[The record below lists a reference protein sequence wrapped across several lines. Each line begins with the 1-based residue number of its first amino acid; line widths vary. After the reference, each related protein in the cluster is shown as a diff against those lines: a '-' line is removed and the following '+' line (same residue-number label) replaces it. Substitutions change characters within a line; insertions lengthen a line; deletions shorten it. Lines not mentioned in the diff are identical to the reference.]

1 MAMMMTLILVKSK
14 MLQSMKRIIS
24 NVMLIAAAATV
35 FFSCQKQE
43 SLAPEKAQ
51 DVVLTFS
58 SEKPSFTDETK
69 TEWTG
74 TTVQWSASDR
84 ISIAYTVDGN
94 WMGFEKT
101 EEDQTVVRSKPKLYK
116 SDPLKEA
123 TEVAKFNVSS
133 DFNIADEG
141 AHVFYGVYPAP
152 SATSFDDAPV
162 ASLSVPSLQTPN
174 ASSFDAAADLMTGV
188 SVDAFNS
195 IAEAKAENISMKWTR
210 LVAHANI
217 TLKALKDVTA
227 GERVLSITLT
237 AQDGANLVGKQKV
250 NILTNEV
257 TNDNDAS
264 NVLELNGG
272 NLSIDSDGNVEFWA
286 CVLPETLTS
295 LTVVVETDKA
305 TYTREITGIS
315 KTFKQNARNT
325 LSVKMDG
332 ATRVAKEAESWVL
345 VTPADG
351 LSEGTYAL
359 VASTSTETGSIVSSK
374 GTSAAPTF
382 DTSVSVEGDILY
394 GVTPAMQFDLAGT
407 AGNWVLY
414 VSGDSTKWLY
424 CNNSNN
430 GVRVGNSENK
440 TWTITSHGKNS
451 KAFVVK
457 HNTTNRFL
465 GVYNNQDWRCYDALS
480 KLDGVVGNTGAI
492 FFYKKVSGSVAPDTT
507 PKIEVTSAVEQSIG
521 AEGGDLEFEYTVTN
535 SDSEPEA
542 TVTQGADFLESVEV
556 ENGIIAVTV
565 KENET
570 SSERV
575 AKITLTCGDATPV
588 VLTITQTGKVVVD
601 DSFEP
606 GLYWIMAT
614 EDGTTKVMTPLG
626 ETANYG
632 YGQTTT
638 VTDGRSYARNAFTF
652 TAVEGGFTIQ
662 DVLGRYY
669 YADDE
674 HQSFQL
680 GTNSSTD
687 GLVWTISVN
696 NDGTYVLTNVGSS
709 RVMKYGDGTYTT
721 FGVYKDSDEET
732 GVYPTLVKADNPL
745 PVELS
750 SISVNGYK
758 TSFAEG
764 DTFEFGGTV
773 TANYSDGTT
782 KNVTANASVTTPEM
796 VNGASVTVS
805 YTEGGITKTFLY
817 NITVKAAG
825 VEEVTIVLSAATK
838 PCDTFPEGS
847 NGSNVKTSYTIG
859 DYEWTFAPSS
869 GFKYSWYTDKY
880 ILWGKSGGYI
890 LMPAVPG
897 KKLTSVKILT
907 GKSASKSVKV
917 GVYNADGTA
926 AVSGGEAKTLSQTN
940 AEFTWTLT
948 GTEVNTHYQ
957 LRVTSAHNAQLQTL
971 TLIYE

>member
-1 MAMMMTLILVKSK
+1 MVMMTLSLVKSK

-24 NVMLIAAAATV
+24 NVMLIAAVATA

-43 SLAPEKAQ
+43 SLAPEKTQ

-74 TTVQWSASDR
+74 TTVQWSAGDR
-84 ISIAYTVDGN
+84 ISIAYTVDGV

-101 EEDQTVVRSKPKLYK
+101 EEDQTVVRSNPKLYK
-116 SDPLKEA
+116 SDSLTEA
-123 TEVAKFNVSS
+123 AEVAKFNVSNS
-133 DFNIADEG
+133 FNIADEG

-152 SATSFDDAPV
+152 SATSFDDAPL

-174 ASSFDAAADLMTGV
+174 ASSFDGAADLMTGV

-227 GERVLSITLT
+227 GERVSIITLT
-237 AQDGANLVGKQKV
+237 AQDGANLVGNQKV

-257 TNDNDAS
+257 TNDDDAS

-359 VASTSTETGSIVSSK
+359 VASTSTKTGSIVSSK

-440 TWTITSHGKNS
+440 TWTITSHEENS

-492 FFYKKVSGSVAPDTT
+492 FLYKKVSGSVAPDTT

-521 AEGGDLEFEYTVTN
+521 AEGGDLEFEYTVAN
-535 SDSEPEA
+535 SDSEIEA
-542 TVTQGADFLESVEV
+542 TVTQGTDFLESVEV
-556 ENGIIAVTV
+556 DNGIIAVTV
-565 KENET
+565 AENET
-570 SSERV
+570 ANERV

-588 VLTITQTGKVVVD
+588 VLTITQAGKVVVD
-601 DSFEP
+601 DSFES

-638 VTDGRSYARNAFTF
+638 VTDGRSYLRNAFTF

-709 RVMKYGDGTYTT
+709 RVMKYGDGTFTT

-750 SISVNGYK
+750 SISVNGHK
-758 TSFAEG
+758 TSFTEG
-764 DTFEFGGTV
+764 DSFEFGGTV
-773 TANYSDGTT
+773 TATYTDGST
-782 KNVTANASVTTPEM
+782 KDVTDAVSYTTPDM
-796 VNGASVTVS
+796 VDGAKVVVS
-805 YTEGGITKTFLY
+805 YTEGIITKTF
-817 NITVKAAG
+817 
-825 VEEVTIVLSAATK
+825 E
-838 PCDTFPEGS
+838 
-847 NGSNVKTSYTIG
+847 YTI
-859 DYEWTFAPSS
+859 
-869 GFKYSWYTDKY
+869 
-880 ILWGKSGGYI
+880 
-890 LMPAVPG
+890 
-897 KKLTSVKILT
+897 SVKGAGAEVELVTETISGT
-907 GKSASKSVKV
+907 FTYDSASK
-917 GVYNADGTA
+917 
-926 AVSGGEAKTLSQTN
+926 TLSLTTASGITVTQTIASGSTAIGQSYN
-940 AEFTWTLT
+940 TATTLRVYKGHALTFTGKTITKIELT
-948 GTEVNTHYQ
+948 HESSRAGNSVTASSGTYTPGTTSSIWEGESNNIVITNTGATENVQ
-957 LRVTSAHNAQLQTL
+957 LRPTKIVVTYQK
-971 TLIYE
+971 

>member
-1 MAMMMTLILVKSK
+1 MTELTMAMMTALILVKSK

-24 NVMLIAAAATV
+24 NVMLIAAAATA

-74 TTVQWSASDR
+74 TTVQWSAGDK
-84 ISIAYTVDGN
+84 ISIAYTVDGE

-116 SDPLKEA
+116 SDSLTEA
-123 TEVAKFNVSS
+123 TEVAKFNVSNS
-133 DFNIADEG
+133 FNIADEG
-141 AHVFYGVYPAP
+141 AHIFYGVYPAP
-152 SATSFDDAPV
+152 SATTFDDAPV
-162 ASLSVPSLQTPN
+162 ANLSVPALQTPN
-174 ASSFDAAADLMTGV
+174 ANSFDGAADLMTGV

-195 IAEAKAENISMKWTR
+195 IAEAKTENISMKWTR

-227 GERVLSITLT
+227 GERVSSITLT
-237 AQDGANLVGKQKV
+237 AQADANLVGKQKV

-257 TNDNDAS
+257 TNDDDAS

-286 CVLPETLTS
+286 CVLPETVTS

-315 KTFKQNARNT
+315 KEFKQNARNT
-325 LSVKMDG
+325 LSVKMDA
-332 ATRVAKEAESWVL
+332 ATRVAKAVESWVL

-359 VASTSTETGSIVSSK
+359 VASTSTKTGSIVSSK
-374 GTSAAPTF
+374 GVSAAPTF
-382 DTSVSVEGDILY
+382 DTSVSVEEDILH

-424 CNNSNN
+424 CTSTNN
-430 GVRVGNSENK
+430 GVRVGNNPNK
-440 TWTITSHGKNS
+440 TWTISAHQSNS
-451 KAFVVK
+451 NAFVFI
-457 HNTTNRFL
+457 HNSTSRYL
-465 GVYNNQDWRCYDALS
+465 GVYGNQDWRCYDALS
-480 KLDGVVGNTGAI
+480 KLDDVVGNTGAI
-492 FFYKKVSGSVAPDTT
+492 FLYKKVSGSVAPDTT
-507 PKIEVTSAVEQSIG
+507 PKIEVASAAQSIG
-521 AEGGDLEFEYTVTN
+521 AEGGDLEFEYTVAN

-542 TVTQGADFLESVEV
+542 TVTQGTDFLESVEV

-588 VLTITQTGKVVVD
+588 VLTITQAGKVVVD
-601 DSFEP
+601 DSFES

-638 VTDGRSYARNAFTF
+638 VTDGRSYLRNAFTF

-750 SISVNGYK
+750 SISVNGHK

-764 DTFEFGGTV
+764 DAFEFGGTV

-805 YTEGGITKTFLY
+805 YTDGGITKTF
-817 NITVKAAG
+817 
-825 VEEVTIVLSAATK
+825 
-838 PCDTFPEGS
+838 
-847 NGSNVKTSYTIG
+847 SYTIVVRTAG
-859 DYEWTFAPSS
+859 GEVTGGSETFNL
-869 GFKYSWYTDKY
+869 KYSATDVKTADWSLTQNSVSLY
-880 ILWGKSGGYI
+880 WSVGENTNKNIPSPNKEGSVRMYVGTTLTI
-890 LMPAVPG
+890 EVPQG
-897 KKLTSVKILT
+897 AKIT
-907 GKSASKSVKV
+907 RVVFTPTSAS
-917 GVYNADGTA
+917 YNATKLKYDDAALLSDDWSLSTPENPIVLTA
-926 AVSGGEAKTLSQTN
+926 SAN
-940 AEFTWTLT
+940 ARFKEIT
-948 GTEVNTHYQ
+948 VY
-957 LRVTSAHNAQLQTL
+957 
-971 TLIYE
+971 YE

>member
-1 MAMMMTLILVKSK
+1 MIIIPALILVKSK

-24 NVMLIAAAATV
+24 NVMLIAAAATA

-43 SLAPEKAQ
+43 SLAPEKTQ

-74 TTVQWSASDR
+74 TTVQWSAGDR

-174 ASSFDAAADLMTGV
+174 ASSFDDAADLMTGV

-227 GERVLSITLT
+227 GERVLIITLT
-237 AQDGANLVGKQKV
+237 AQDGANLVGNQKV

-305 TYTREITGIS
+305 TYTREITGIL

-394 GVTPAMQFDLAGT
+394 GVTPAMQFDLAYT

-440 TWTITSHGKNS
+440 TWTITSHEENS

-457 HNTTNRFL
+457 HNATNRFL
-465 GVYNNQDWRCYDALS
+465 GVYSNQDWRCYDALS

-492 FFYKKVSGSVAPDTT
+492 FLYKKVSGSVAPDTT
-507 PKIEVTSAVEQSIG
+507 PKIEVASAAQRIG
-521 AEGGDLEFEYTVTN
+521 AEGGDLEFKYTVTN
-535 SDSEPEA
+535 SDSELEA
-542 TVTQGADFLESVEV
+542 TVTQGNDFLESVEV
-556 ENGIIAVTV
+556 DNGIIAVTV
-565 KENET
+565 AENET
-570 SSERV
+570 ANERV

-588 VLTITQTGKVVVD
+588 DLTITQAGKVVVD

-606 GLYWIMAT
+606 GQYWIVEPEAKLAM
-614 EDGTTKVMTPLG
+614 MPLTG
-626 ETANYG
+626 NYG
-632 YGQTTT
+632 YP
-638 VTDGRSYARNAFTF
+638 
-652 TAVEGGFTIQ
+652 TAN
-662 DVLGRYY
+662 L
-669 YADDE
+669 AK
-674 HQSFQL
+674 
-680 GTNSSTD
+680 
-687 GLVWTISVN
+687 LV
-696 NDGTYVLTNVGSS
+696 DGTYKSFEANIFTIEYREDDNC
-709 RVMKYGDGTYTT
+709 YTI
-721 FGVYKDSDEET
+721 KDSNDKYLYMSTKNDGSWYTSYNVSATYVSDTKYQWSISENEGKHIIT
-732 GVYPTLVKADNPL
+732 NIASQYTMAYSSTHSSWGAYEDISSYALPVLVKADDPI
-745 PVELS
+745 VAELE
-750 SISVNGYK
+750 SITVSGQT
-758 TSFAEG
+758 TSFTEG
-764 DTFEFGGTV
+764 DSFEFEGTV
-773 TANYSDGTT
+773 TATYTDGST
-782 KNVTANASVTTPEM
+782 KDVTDEVSYTTPDM
-796 VNGASVTVS
+796 VDGAKVVVS
-805 YTEGGITKTFLY
+805 YTEGTITKTF
-817 NITVKAAG
+817 
-825 VEEVTIVLSAATK
+825 E
-838 PCDTFPEGS
+838 
-847 NGSNVKTSYTIG
+847 YTI
-859 DYEWTFAPSS
+859 
-869 GFKYSWYTDKY
+869 
-880 ILWGKSGGYI
+880 
-890 LMPAVPG
+890 
-897 KKLTSVKILT
+897 SVKGAGAEVELVTETISGT
-907 GKSASKSVKV
+907 FTYDDAS
-917 GVYNADGTA
+917 
-926 AVSGGEAKTLSQTN
+926 KTLSLTTASGITVTQTIASGSTAIGKSYN
-940 AEFTWTLT
+940 TATTLRVYKGHALTFTGKTITKIELT
-948 GTEVNTHYQ
+948 HESSRAGNSVTASSGTYTPGTTSSIWEGESNNIVITNTGAAANVQ
-957 LRVTSAHNAQLQTL
+957 LRPTKIVVTYQK
-971 TLIYE
+971 

>member
-1 MAMMMTLILVKSK
+1 
-14 MLQSMKRIIS
+14 MKRIIS
-24 NVMLIAAAATV
+24 NVMLIAAVATA

-43 SLAPEKAQ
+43 SLAPEKTQ

-74 TTVQWSASDR
+74 TTVQWSAGDR
-84 ISIAYTVDGN
+84 ISIAYTVDGV

-101 EEDQTVVRSKPKLYK
+101 EEDQTVVRSNPKLYK
-116 SDPLKEA
+116 SDSLTEA
-123 TEVAKFNVSS
+123 AEVAKFNVSNS
-133 DFNIADEG
+133 FNIADEG

-152 SATSFDDAPV
+152 SATSFDDAPL

-174 ASSFDAAADLMTGV
+174 ASSFDGAADLMTGV

-227 GERVLSITLT
+227 GERVSIITLT
-237 AQDGANLVGKQKV
+237 AQDGANLVGNQKV

-257 TNDNDAS
+257 TNDDDAS

-359 VASTSTETGSIVSSK
+359 VASTSTKTGSIVSSK

-440 TWTITSHGKNS
+440 TWTITSHEENS

-492 FFYKKVSGSVAPDTT
+492 FLYKKVSGSVAPDTT

-521 AEGGDLEFEYTVTN
+521 AEGGDLEFEYTVAN
-535 SDSEPEA
+535 SDSEIEA
-542 TVTQGADFLESVEV
+542 TVTQGTDFLESVEV
-556 ENGIIAVTV
+556 DNGIIAVTV
-565 KENET
+565 AENET
-570 SSERV
+570 ANERV

-588 VLTITQTGKVVVD
+588 VLTITQAGKVVVD
-601 DSFEP
+601 DSFES

-638 VTDGRSYARNAFTF
+638 VTDGRSYLRNAFTF

-709 RVMKYGDGTYTT
+709 RVMKYGDGTFTT

-750 SISVNGYK
+750 SISVNGHK
-758 TSFAEG
+758 TSFTEG
-764 DTFEFGGTV
+764 DSFEFGGTV
-773 TANYSDGTT
+773 TATYTDGST
-782 KNVTANASVTTPEM
+782 KDVTDAVSYTTPDM
-796 VNGASVTVS
+796 VDGAKVVVS
-805 YTEGGITKTFLY
+805 YTEGIITKTF
-817 NITVKAAG
+817 
-825 VEEVTIVLSAATK
+825 E
-838 PCDTFPEGS
+838 
-847 NGSNVKTSYTIG
+847 YTI
-859 DYEWTFAPSS
+859 
-869 GFKYSWYTDKY
+869 
-880 ILWGKSGGYI
+880 
-890 LMPAVPG
+890 
-897 KKLTSVKILT
+897 SVKGAGAEVELVTETISGT
-907 GKSASKSVKV
+907 FTYDSASK
-917 GVYNADGTA
+917 
-926 AVSGGEAKTLSQTN
+926 TLSLTTASGITVTQTIASGSTAIGQSYN
-940 AEFTWTLT
+940 TATTLRVYKGHALTFTGKTITKIELT
-948 GTEVNTHYQ
+948 HESSRAGNSVTASSGTYTPGTTSSIWEGESNNIVITNTGATENVQ
-957 LRVTSAHNAQLQTL
+957 LRPTKIVVTYQK
-971 TLIYE
+971 

>member
-1 MAMMMTLILVKSK
+1 
-14 MLQSMKRIIS
+14 MKRIIS
-24 NVMLIAAAATV
+24 NVMLIAAAATA

-43 SLAPEKAQ
+43 SLAPEKTQ

-74 TTVQWSASDR
+74 ATVQWSANDK
-84 ISIAYTVDGN
+84 ISIAYTVDGE

-101 EEDQTVVRSKPKLYK
+101 EEDQTVVRSNPKLYK
-116 SDPLKEA
+116 SDPLTEA
-123 TEVAKFNVSS
+123 TEVAKFKVSNS
-133 DFNIADEG
+133 FNIADEG

-152 SATSFDDAPV
+152 SDTNFDDAPV
-162 ASLSVPSLQTPN
+162 ANLSVPALQTPN
-174 ASSFDAAADLMTGV
+174 ANSFDGAADLMTGV

-227 GERVLSITLT
+227 GERVSSITLT

-257 TNDNDAS
+257 TNDDDAS

-305 TYTREITGIS
+305 TYTREITDIS
-315 KTFKQNARNT
+315 KTFKKNARNT

-359 VASTSTETGSIVSSK
+359 VASTSTKTGSIVSSK

-424 CNNSNN
+424 CTSTNN
-430 GVRVGNSENK
+430 GVRVGNNSNK
-440 TWTITSHGKNS
+440 TWTISAHQSNS
-451 KAFVVK
+451 NAFVFI
-457 HNTTNRFL
+457 HNSTSRYL
-465 GVYNNQDWRCYDALS
+465 GVYNNQDWRCYDELK
-480 KLDGVVGNTGAI
+480 KLDGVNNNTGTI
-492 FFYKKVSGSVAPDTT
+492 FLYKKVSGSVAPDTT

-521 AEGGDLEFEYTVTN
+521 AEGGDLEFAYTVTN
-535 SDSEPEA
+535 SDSELEA
-542 TVTQGADFLESVEV
+542 TVTQGADFLEPVEV
-556 ENGIIAVTV
+556 ENDIIAVTV
-565 KENET
+565 KANET
-570 SSERV
+570 ARERV
-575 AKITLTCGDATPV
+575 AKIELTCGDATPV
-588 VLTITQTGKVVVD
+588 VLTITQARKVVVD

-669 YADDE
+669 YADDQ

-750 SISVNGYK
+750 SISVNGHK

-796 VNGASVTVS
+796 VDGAKVVVS
-805 YTEGGITKTFLY
+805 YTEGTITKTF
-817 NITVKAAG
+817 
-825 VEEVTIVLSAATK
+825 E
-838 PCDTFPEGS
+838 
-847 NGSNVKTSYTIG
+847 YTI
-859 DYEWTFAPSS
+859 
-869 GFKYSWYTDKY
+869 
-880 ILWGKSGGYI
+880 
-890 LMPAVPG
+890 
-897 KKLTSVKILT
+897 SVKGAGAEVELVTETISGT
-907 GKSASKSVKV
+907 FTYDDAS
-917 GVYNADGTA
+917 
-926 AVSGGEAKTLSQTN
+926 KTLSLTTASGITVTQTIASGSTAIGKSYN
-940 AEFTWTLT
+940 TATTLRVYKGHALTFTGKTITKIELT
-948 GTEVNTHYQ
+948 HESSRAGNSVTASSGTYTPGTTSSIWEGESNNIVITNTGAAANVQ
-957 LRVTSAHNAQLQTL
+957 LRPTKIVVTYQK
-971 TLIYE
+971 

>member
-1 MAMMMTLILVKSK
+1 MTELTMVMMTLSLVKSK

-24 NVMLIAAAATV
+24 NVMLIAAVATA

-43 SLAPEKAQ
+43 SLAPEKTQ

-74 TTVQWSASDR
+74 TTVQWSAGDR
-84 ISIAYTVDGN
+84 ISIAYTVDGV

-101 EEDQTVVRSKPKLYK
+101 EEDQTVVRSNPKLYK
-116 SDPLKEA
+116 SDSLTEA
-123 TEVAKFNVSS
+123 AEVAKFNVSNS
-133 DFNIADEG
+133 FNIADEG

-152 SATSFDDAPV
+152 SATSFDDAPL

-174 ASSFDAAADLMTGV
+174 ASSFDGAADLMTGV

-227 GERVLSITLT
+227 GERVSIITLT
-237 AQDGANLVGKQKV
+237 AQDGANLVGNQKV

-257 TNDNDAS
+257 TNDDDAS

-359 VASTSTETGSIVSSK
+359 VASTSTKTGSIVSSK

-440 TWTITSHGKNS
+440 TWTITSHEENS

-492 FFYKKVSGSVAPDTT
+492 FLYKKVSGSVAPDTT

-521 AEGGDLEFEYTVTN
+521 AEGGDLEFEYTVAN
-535 SDSEPEA
+535 SDSEIEA
-542 TVTQGADFLESVEV
+542 TVTQGTDFLESVEV
-556 ENGIIAVTV
+556 DNGIIAVTV
-565 KENET
+565 AENET
-570 SSERV
+570 ANERV

-588 VLTITQTGKVVVD
+588 VLTITQAGKVVVD
-601 DSFEP
+601 DSFES

-638 VTDGRSYARNAFTF
+638 VTDGRSYLRNAFTF

-709 RVMKYGDGTYTT
+709 RVMKYGDGTFTT

-750 SISVNGYK
+750 SISVNGHK
-758 TSFAEG
+758 TSFTEG
-764 DTFEFGGTV
+764 DSFEFGGTV
-773 TANYSDGTT
+773 TATYTDGST
-782 KNVTANASVTTPEM
+782 KDVTDAVSYTTPDM
-796 VNGASVTVS
+796 VDGAKVVVS
-805 YTEGGITKTFLY
+805 YTEGIITKTF
-817 NITVKAAG
+817 
-825 VEEVTIVLSAATK
+825 E
-838 PCDTFPEGS
+838 
-847 NGSNVKTSYTIG
+847 YTI
-859 DYEWTFAPSS
+859 
-869 GFKYSWYTDKY
+869 
-880 ILWGKSGGYI
+880 
-890 LMPAVPG
+890 
-897 KKLTSVKILT
+897 SVKGAGAEVELVTETISGT
-907 GKSASKSVKV
+907 FTYDSASK
-917 GVYNADGTA
+917 
-926 AVSGGEAKTLSQTN
+926 TLSLTTASGITVTQTIASGSTAIGQSYN
-940 AEFTWTLT
+940 TATTLRVYKGHALTFTGKTITKIELT
-948 GTEVNTHYQ
+948 HESSRAGNSVTASSGTYTPGTTSSIWEGESNNIVITNTGATENVQ
-957 LRVTSAHNAQLQTL
+957 LRPTKIVVTYQK
-971 TLIYE
+971 